1 MSKETIKMR
10 TLRLERISLKNSLS
24 QSEAV
29 VRTQRNIIRESW
41 PLRDTNEEAFKTIK
55 KCGRIIKR
63 EKERMKVYRGLL
75 RSTKDAIRK
84 LNRQHDMRNNAVNY
98 YILHQMK
105 VEE

>member
-10 TLRLERISLKNSLS
+10 TLRLERISLKNSLR
-24 QSEAV
+24 QSEAN
-29 VRTQRNIIRESW
+29 VRTQREVIGTAW
-41 PLRDTNEEAFKTIK
+41 PHRDTNEEAFKTIK

-63 EKERMKVYRGLL
+63 EKERLKVYRGLL

>member
-10 TLRLERISLKNSLS
+10 TLRLERVSLKKSLAE
-24 QSEAV
+24 SEAK

-41 PLRDTNEEAFKTIK
+41 KYIDEEDEAFKTIK
-55 KCGRIIKR
+55 KCGRIIKC
-63 EKERMKVYRGLL
+63 EKERQKVFSGLL
-75 RSTKDAIRK
+75 RATKYAIRK

>member
-10 TLRLERISLKNSLS
+10 TLRLERISLKKSLAE
-24 QSEAV
+24 SEAV
-29 VRTQRNIIRESW
+29 VRTQREVIGEAW
-41 PLRDTNEEAFKTIK
+41 PHRDTNEDAFKTIK

-63 EKERMKVYRGLL
+63 EKERLKVYRGLL

>member
-24 QSEAV
+24 QSEAK
-29 VRTQRNIIRESW
+29 VRTQRNIIGGAW
-41 PLRDTNEEAFKTIK
+41 PHRDTNEEAFKTIK

-63 EKERMKVYRGLL
+63 EKERLKVYRGLL
-75 RSTKDAIRK
+75 RATKDAIRK

>member
-10 TLRLERISLKNSLS
+10 TLRLERISLKKSLAE
-24 QSEAV
+24 SEAN

-41 PLRDTNEEAFKTIK
+41 KYRDTEDEAFKTIK

-63 EKERMKVYRGLL
+63 EKERLKVYRGLL
-75 RSTKDAIRK
+75 RATKDAIRK

>member
-10 TLRLERISLKNSLS
+10 ALRLERISLKNSLS

-29 VRTQRNIIRESW
+29 VRTQRNIIGEAW
-41 PLRDTNEEAFKTIK
+41 PHRDTNEDAFKTIK

-75 RSTKDAIRK
+75 RSTKDSIRK

>member
-10 TLRLERISLKNSLS
+10 KLRLERIALKNSLRE
-24 QSEAV
+24 SEARV
-29 VRTQRNIIRESW
+29 VAHRQAIGEAW
-41 PLRDTNEEAFKTIK
+41 PHRDTNKEAFKLIK
-55 KCGRIIKR
+55 KHGRFIQR
-63 EKERMKVYRGLL
+63 EKERMKDYRLLL
-75 RSTKDAIRK
+75 RNTKDEIRK

>member
-10 TLRLERISLKNSLS
+10 TLRLERVSLKKSLAE
-24 QSEAV
+24 SEAK

-41 PLRDTNEEAFKTIK
+41 KYRDEEDEAFKTIK

-84 LNRQHDMRNNAVNY
+84 LNRQHDMRNNAVNN

>member
-10 TLRLERISLKNSLS
+10 TLRLERVSLKKSLS

-29 VRTQRNIIRESW
+29 VRTQRNIIGDAW
-41 PLRDTNEEAFKTIK
+41 PHRDTNEEAFKTIK

-63 EKERMKVYRGLL
+63 EKERQKVFRGLL